1 VSSSPLFNS
10 VKTIGLSFII
20 FVTAGCY
27 SIDNET
33 LATSDF
39 SSNLLKIEDIS
50 LSIPSDAK
58 VYALGAEGDLSA
70 LDADTG
76 ELLE

>member
-1 VSSSPLFNS
+1 MSYPGEPRATV
-10 VKTIGLSFII
+10 I
-20 FVTAGCY
+20 Y
-27 SIDNET
+27 SDG
-33 LATSDF
+33 
-39 SSNLLKIEDIS
+39 
-50 LSIPSDAK
+50 K